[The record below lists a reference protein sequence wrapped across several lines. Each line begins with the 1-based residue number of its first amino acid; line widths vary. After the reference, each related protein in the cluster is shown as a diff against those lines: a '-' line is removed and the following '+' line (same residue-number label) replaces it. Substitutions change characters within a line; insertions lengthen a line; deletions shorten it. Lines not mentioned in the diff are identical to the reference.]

1 MYEALTMKTLTIE
14 WRHYDKQG
22 ETCDRCATTGAAVKK
37 VISGLNAELEKKGFA
52 VTFTETLLPEEL
64 MDQSNLLL
72 FNGVPLEQ
80 VLDNAAAAENSCASC
95 SCLTGT
101 DTSCRT
107 VEYQGV
113 TYEEI
118 PEELI
123 LKAVQAV
130 LASDIP

>member
-1 MYEALTMKTLTIE
+1 MKTLTIE

-130 LASDIP
+130 LASDSP

>member
-1 MYEALTMKTLTIE
+1 MKTLTIE